1 MASLPDPHSVQY
13 LRGKSVAHSNHLGV
27 TTESWIETL
36 YANHR
41 DFIFRV
47 ALSVTRN
54 ADDAEDVVQN
64 VFLRMIRN
72 DTGPAVGSC
81 PVAYLRR
88 ATIHSAIDLIRK
100 RTQRAETDLPPDFP
114 DAQQKAAEQK
124 LAQQRH
130 VRQVLDKLPPKYA
143 TLFEMHCRGYLYLEL
158 AERFGMQVGTVK
170 SRLHRIR
177 AVLQKELEAT

>member
-1 MASLPDPHSVQY
+1 MAAFPDPHPVQY
-13 LRGKSVAHSNHLGV
+13 LRVRSVASGNHLEV
-27 TTESWIETL
+27 TTGSWIETL

-41 DFIFRV
+41 DFILRV
-47 ALSVTRN
+47 ALRLTRN
-54 ADDAEDVVQN
+54 PGDAEDVVQN

-88 ATIHSAIDLIRK
+88 ATIHTAIDLIRK

-114 DAQQKAAEQK
+114 AAEQK